1 MSTFISYIQAI
12 SCAFGRRATDIDS
25 MIGRSRRFSLPIAAV
40 AVALLAASAARADT
54 TVAEYLQLENDQ
66 RAHILGSLL
75 QSLADDLQA
84 NNRSK
89 DAQCLVALYS
99 AQSEA
104 RVVRSTGMMDF
115 LQSVEVAREDDPK
128 ETTLEQIISRQLV
141 QYCGLGKK
149 S

>member
-1 MSTFISYIQAI
+1 
-12 SCAFGRRATDIDS
+12 
-25 MIGRSRRFSLPIAAV
+25 MIERSRRYSLCIAVV
-40 AVALLAASAARADT
+40 AVALFAAGGAARADT
-54 TVAEYLQLENDQ
+54 TVADYLKLENEQ
-66 RAHILGSLL
+66 RAHLLGGLL

-84 NNRSK
+84 NNRAK

-104 RVVRSTGMMDF
+104 RIVRSAGMMDF

-128 ETTLEQIISRQLV
+128 QTTLEQIISRQLV

-149 S
+149 G